1 MALKGNLRDFSLTQ
15 LLNLINLAR
24 KTGTLLIEDHD
35 DRAVLS
41 FREGSLSY
49 AQLNQ
54 TDNSL
59 ATVLHKTGKISQKQ
73 YQTLKA
79 RADSMTDKELGL
91 LLINANFI
99 SQREIIN
106 SIKTYSTNILKELFT
121 WDDGFFYFQN
131 RIIPTNGKILV
142 RVPLENIILE
152 GSRKEKEWEYL
163 QDEIPSLDMTI
174 KFIDKAKTNIHNL
187 NLSKDEW
194 RVIKQIN
201 AQNTIRQIAQTTNMN
216 DLQIRRVVYSLLQA
230 GLIQIVR
237 PKRFEDVSKKKQ
249 IKPMNQHNTK
259 NFKSLVNRLVKK
271 VQSL

>member
-35 DRAVLS
+35 DRAVVS
-41 FREGSLSY
+41 FRDGLLSY

-59 ATVLHKTGKISQKQ
+59 ATILHKTGRISQKQ

-79 RADSMTDKELGL
+79 RAHSMSDKELGL

-99 SQREIIN
+99 SQRDIIN
-106 SIKTYSTNILKELFT
+106 SIKSYSTNILKDLFT

-131 RIIPTNGKILV
+131 RITPTNGKILV

-163 QDEIPSLDMTI
+163 QDEIPSLDMTLR
-174 KFIDKAKTNIHNL
+174 FVERPQTDIHKL
-187 NLSKDEW
+187 NLSKEEW
-194 RVIKQIN
+194 GVIKHIN
-201 AQNTIRQIAQTTNMN
+201 AQNTIRQIGKMTNMD

-230 GLIQIVR
+230 GIIQIIR
-237 PKRFEDVSKKKQ
+237 PKRSQDVSQSKQ
-249 IKPMNQHNTK
+249 IKPMNQNNTK
-259 NFKSLVNRLVKK
+259 NFKSLVNRLVRK